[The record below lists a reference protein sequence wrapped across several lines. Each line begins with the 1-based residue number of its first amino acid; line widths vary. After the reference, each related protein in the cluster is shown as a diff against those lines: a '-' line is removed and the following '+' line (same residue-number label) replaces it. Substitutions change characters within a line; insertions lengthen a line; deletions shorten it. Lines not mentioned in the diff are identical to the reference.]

1 MIFLKHMLPLLK
13 ETWFVSPH
21 SEGSVTAAGCGSAQ
35 RAAAREE
42 CVCVEGGGSQQDSL
56 SWSAVEIR
64 AAKNSDLVSH
74 TLSFK
79 VVDLYMINYHF
90 WQLKM
95 HGGKK
100 KRRILN
106 HET

>member
-1 MIFLKHMLPLLK
+1 MLPLLK
-13 ETWFVSPH
+13 ETQLVSPH
-21 SEGSVTAAGCGSAQ
+21 SEGSVIAAGCGSAQ
-35 RAAAREE
+35 RAAARER
-42 CVCVEGGGSQQDSL
+42 VGGGGGGGGSQQDSL

-100 KRRILN
+100 KKRRILN

>member
-1 MIFLKHMLPLLK
+1 MGVLRGQLQGKGL
-13 ETWFVSPH
+13 
-21 SEGSVTAAGCGSAQ
+21 GA
-35 RAAAREE
+35 
-42 CVCVEGGGSQQDSL
+42 EGGAGSQQDSL
-56 SWSAVEIR
+56 SWSAVQIR
-64 AAKNSDLVSH
+64 TAKNSDLVSH

-100 KRRILN
+100 KKKKGAYLIMKQRID
-106 HET
+106 